1 MHYRHVIAHP
11 ERYDFSIGSL
21 GRPGHESPIRGRQ
34 FVDDA
39 ERLTFTADLADLE
52 RILAAG
58 NGLFPAFE
66 KAGPRRRI
74 FHNPLWSRAAIVT
87 CGGLC
92 PGINDVIKALVR
104 VLYFDY
110 GVENVYGVRYGYRG
124 LSRRHQL
131 AMRLEPA
138 MVDTIHQRGGT
149 LLGSSRGKQDVA
161 EMVDTLADMNVNLL
175 FCIGGDGTLK
185 GASAI
190 AREVVRR
197 DLAISVVGIPKTIDN
212 DLSFIDRSFGFETAV
227 YAASGIVTTAHNEAS
242 GAVNGIGLVKLMGR
256 DSGFIAAYAS
266 LANSVVN
273 FCLIP
278 EVPFELEG
286 EHGLLKA
293 LERRFRAGRGN
304 AVIVVAEGAGQH
316 LFETAD
322 ERRDASGNPLKQDIG
337 ELLKTRIT
345 RHFEHQGWE
354 ITVKYFDPSY
364 YIRSVPA
371 HGTDAIYCYLLAENA
386 VHAAMAGKTDL
397 VIGHWNNSF
406 THVPISLATLERRK
420 IDTEGALWN
429 AILSMTRQ
437 NEYFH
442 RQD

>member
-1 MHYRHVIAHP
+1 MPYRDVIAHP
-11 ERYDFSIGSL
+11 ERYHFVIDAL
-21 GRPGHESPIRGRQ
+21 GQPRHDSPIRGRQ
-34 FVDDA
+34 FVEDA
-39 ERLTFTADLADLE
+39 EQVAFTTEVSDLE
-52 RILAAG
+52 QIFTTAG
-58 NGLFPAFE
+58 ASFPAFQ

-110 GVENVYGVRYGYRG
+110 GVENVYGIRYGYRG
-124 LSRRHQL
+124 LSRQHQL

-138 MVDTIHQRGGT
+138 MVDTLHERGGT

-161 EMVDTLADMNVNLL
+161 EMVDTLADMNINLL
-175 FCIGGDGTLK
+175 FCVGGDGTLK

-190 AREVVRR
+190 AREVKVRG
-197 DLAISVVGIPKTIDN
+197 LAIGVVGVPKTIDN

-227 YAASGIVTTAHNEAS
+227 YAASGIVTTASNEAN
-242 GAVNGIGLVKLMGR
+242 GALNGVGLVKLMGR

-266 LANSVVN
+266 LASSVAS

-278 EVPFELEG
+278 EAPFELEG
-286 EHGLLKA
+286 ARGLFKA
-293 LERRFRAGRGN
+293 LERRFRSGRSS

-316 LFETAD
+316 LFEAAD
-322 ERRDASGNPLKQDIG
+322 ERRDASGNVLKQDIG

-345 RHFEHQGWE
+345 RHFEQLGQE

-371 HGTDAIYCYLLAENA
+371 HGADAIYCYLLAENA
-386 VHAAMAGKTDL
+386 VHAAMAGKTNL
-397 VIGHWNNSF
+397 VIGHWHNSF
-406 THVPISLATLERRK
+406 THVPIHLATLERRK

-429 AILSMTRQ
+429 AILGMTRQ

-442 RQD
+442 RKD